1 MERNRPMRELLKRPL
16 EIEEMMIEKGMSK
29 KKVKKRLRNPNKNFD
44 KKQKVEYQ
52 FCENNNCCNPRVSL
66 ITLKVPITTAADD
79 KFWDIFPNFR
89 QK

>member
-1 MERNRPMRELLKRPL
+1 
-16 EIEEMMIEKGMSK
+16 MMIEKGMSK

-44 KKQKVEYQ
+44 KKKKVVYQ